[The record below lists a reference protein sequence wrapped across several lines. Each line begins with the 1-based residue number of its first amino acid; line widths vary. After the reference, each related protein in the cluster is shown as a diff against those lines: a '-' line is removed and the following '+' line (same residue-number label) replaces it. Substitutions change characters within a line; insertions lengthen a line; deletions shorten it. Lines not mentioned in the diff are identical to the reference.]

1 MTRFRLRR
9 LASRWARLGIL
20 WLAIGVCLPAHAQAA
35 LPLGADAPMFTL
47 PDTEDRARALAEWT
61 GRPVVLNFWAFW
73 CDTWKAELP
82 SLRELAADQSSLGF
96 SLVAVSVDGTRVP
109 EFTRQ
114 RGTPTPFPVL
124 LDMQSVVSH
133 TYGVAHVP
141 TVVILDAQGRVRYT
155 HIGYPGNDAVRSVLR
170 RLAVPS
176 AATPPAPPAPAV
188 SPAQNRRAGAKA
200 GHSRKRLGVLVKP
213 RPRTQGV

>member
-1 MTRFRLRR
+1 MTHSFLQRLY
-9 LASRWARLGIL
+9 SSVQWLGL
-20 WLAIGVCLPAHAQAA
+20 LLLAIGFCAPTHAQAA
-35 LPLGADAPMFTL
+35 LPIGASAPAFTL
-47 PDTEDRARALAEWT
+47 PDTEGRARSLSEWA

-82 SLRELAADQSSLGF
+82 SLRELAADQSTLGF

-124 LDMQSVVSH
+124 LDMQSVVSQA
-133 TYGVAHVP
+133 YGVAHVP
-141 TVVILDAQGRVRYT
+141 TVVILDGQGRVRYT
-155 HIGYPGNDAVRSVLR
+155 HIGYPGDDAVRSVLR

-176 AATPPAPPAPAV
+176 ATTPPAPPAPAV
-188 SPAQNRRAGAKA
+188 SPAQNRRAGAKV